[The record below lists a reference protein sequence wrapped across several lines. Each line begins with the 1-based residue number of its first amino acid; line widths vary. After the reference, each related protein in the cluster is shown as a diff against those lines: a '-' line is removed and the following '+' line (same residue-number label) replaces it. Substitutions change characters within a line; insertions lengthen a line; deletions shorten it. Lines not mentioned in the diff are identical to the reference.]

1 MLEGIIRDSIDK
13 KATKALR
20 RDGYLI
26 ANIYGKGLENINAA
40 FKDNEFI
47 KAVRRKETLIF
58 DVKVGDKTLPV
69 IIQEY
74 QRDPVTNRLLHVD
87 LRVAQK
93 GLLSKYL
100 VPVKTTGTPIGLK
113 NKGVL
118 ITSKKRLLVK
128 AKAED
133 LPNAFVLDVSDLDT
147 GDSILIRDMEVPANV
162 TLMDADR
169 VSVVGVIKAK

>member
-1 MLEGIIRDSIDK
+1 MLEGIVRDSIGK
-13 KATKALR
+13 KATKAYR

-26 ANIYGKGLENINAA
+26 ANIYGKGLENISAA

-47 KAVRRKETLIF
+47 KAVRKKETLIF
-58 DVKVGDKTLPV
+58 DVKVGGKTYPV

-74 QRDPVTNRLLHVD
+74 QRDPVTNQLLHVD
-87 LRVAQK
+87 LRVAEK

-100 VPVKTTGTPIGLK
+100 IPVKTTGTPVGFK

-118 ITSKKRLLVK
+118 IISKKRLLVK

-133 LPNAFVLDVSDLDT
+133 IPNSFTLNVDALDT
-147 GDSILIRDMEVPANV
+147 GDSILIRDIETPANV

>member
-1 MLEGIIRDSIDK
+1 MLEGIVRDSIGK
-13 KATKALR
+13 KATKAYR

-26 ANIYGKGLENINAA
+26 ANIYGKGLENISAA

-47 KAVRRKETLIF
+47 KAVRKKEELVF
-58 DVKVGDKTLPV
+58 DVKVGGKTYPV

-87 LRVAQK
+87 LRVAQQ
-93 GLLSKYL
+93 GLMAKYL
-100 VPVKTTGTPIGLK
+100 IPVKTAGSPVGLK

-118 ITSKKRLLVK
+118 VISKKRLLVR

-133 LPNAFVLDVSDLDT
+133 LPSSFTIDVSDLDV
-147 GDSILIRDMEVPANV
+147 GDSTLIRDMKTPDNV